1 MTLPRRLARPLASLL
16 LAGGVALVLPACS
29 AAPAGGTAGTNSG
42 ATGPNTGSSMST
54 PASRPASGALNT
66 QATTPGAT
74 EAGCNAQ
81 AVQDLVGR
89 HASSLIAEGARQRA
103 GAQRVRMIGHDE
115 MVTKEY
121 DAGRLNLQLD
131 AQGRVARVYCG

>member
-1 MTLPRRLARPLASLL
+1 MSRSPRMTACVMA
-16 LAGGVALVLPACS
+16 ACS
-29 AAPAGGTAGTNSG
+29 LAVMAACAGPQDTQPGGRG
-42 ATGPNTGSSMST
+42 GPG
-54 PASRPASGALNT
+54 
-66 QATTPGAT
+66 
-74 EAGCNAQ
+74 AGCNAQ
-81 AVQDLVGR
+81 AVQDLVGQY
-89 HASSLIAEGARQRA
+89 ASALIAEGARQRA

>member
-1 MTLPRRLARPLASLL
+1 MTLPRHLASLL

-29 AAPAGGTAGTNSG
+29 AAPAGSAGTDG
-42 ATGPNTGSSMST
+42 AGGAGLGTNTGSSMSA
-54 PASRPASGALNT
+54 PASRPASTPMNT
-66 QATTPGAT
+66 ATSAPAPT